1 MGIEFMFIGTN
12 TINRS
17 DYSERDELAVLH
29 GCSFALA
36 QKRSGALG
44 SWNGTPK
51 A

>member
-1 MGIEFMFIGTN
+1 MGIETMSISMS

-17 DYSERDELAVLH
+17 DHSERDELAALH
-29 GCSFALA
+29 GRSFALA
-36 QKRSGALG
+36 HKRSGALG